1 MMIIYTIFMNSLV
14 LAHSQLIIQLL
25 IFLYNEFPFL
35 IKRLNNSSYLLKNI
49 TLLPLIFVII
59 SFYERYSFAF
69 LLDILRMVQL
79 SISFLE
85 YFLPLFIQINL
96 PILLYNEEKY
106 EFSRYTFS
114 VRVDNTDT
122 ESFLSF

>member
-85 YFLPLFIQINL
+85 YFLPLFVQINL